1 MLDELM
7 CQELLPITIGDGAG
21 VAAAAELGAS
31 IRHDDEKLPDRA
43 GSDQAICAPPQV
55 KPAQVAT
62 SKPDARLG
70 GETVQKIEDWITANR
85 GLIVARWKID
95 QHPLVDGSPSRLP
108 ARALDRTLSRT
119 TRPTWPKAG
128 VAATMIANAL
138 TAMVP
143 ITFLAPRLVVA
154 LAVRLTVPLI
164 ATGELRR
171 SGAQLV
177 ARPAAA
183 SVG

>member
-1 MLDELM
+1 
-7 CQELLPITIGDGAG
+7 
-21 VAAAAELGAS
+21 
-31 IRHDDEKLPDRA
+31 
-43 GSDQAICAPPQV
+43 
-55 KPAQVAT
+55 
-62 SKPDARLG
+62 
-70 GETVQKIEDWITANR
+70 
-85 GLIVARWKID
+85 
-95 QHPLVDGSPSRLP
+95 
-108 ARALDRTLSRT
+108 
-119 TRPTWPKAG
+119 
-128 VAATMIANAL
+128 MIANAL